1 MNGRLNLPARRQLWP
16 PVLLMDEKPSRSPSV
31 KSLSLGLPHM
41 TSAKYSGFGL
51 LSLLPLSPNQK
62 SADIVFQSVSFTPH
76 LGGYPSLCK
85 SRRDMKRLLS
95 FPLSFRS
102 NVCNAANVVV
112 RRVSP
117 PFERKKERERERPKW
132 DRHRRRQR
140 QIFRKFRS
148 LRPRRRRTPR
158 RIGGEFP
165 LHVCAFGQSD
175 IWLNGRYVN
184 CSTKQIDAS
193 KAVRCKPS
201 VGLHRCT
208 LKVDTTKTCLIA
220 LILPSVSF

>member
-1 MNGRLNLPARRQLWP
+1 MAASSSDGREA
-16 PVLLMDEKPSRSPSV
+16 
-31 KSLSLGLPHM
+31 KSKSIREI
-41 TSAKYSGFGL
+41 
-51 LSLLPLSPNQK
+51 SLLGASSYDVCKVFGIWGSFPYSPLPPNQK
-62 SADIVFQSVSFTPH
+62 SSADIVFQSVSFTPH

-184 CSTKQIDAS
+184 CSTMQIDAS